1 MSKFRVGITADVLS
15 SDGEPIFGREVLGL
29 LDADGISWEYMAQ
42 APDGLTPAQAA
53 RYDAV
58 CAMLTRVTPAS
69 LAGPDRRLKLIAR
82 FGVGYDTID
91 VPACTAA
98 GVLLTIAPDGV
109 RRPVATSALTFVLM
123 LAQKVL
129 IKDRL
134 TRAGRWSEKLDH
146 IGTGLTGRTL
156 GSIGLGNI
164 GAELFRI
171 ARPLE
176 MNGIAHD
183 PVADPALAAQ
193 LGVRLV
199 DLETLF
205 RESDFL
211 AVNCPLNDA
220 TRGLVNARLLGADEA
235 ERLSDQHRARPDR
248 RRARAARCAGQ
259 RPARR
264 CRPRRLRGRA
274 YASVEP
280 AAAARQRHRHAARHL
295 LHRRMHAPP
304 GGERLSR
311 RARRCWRPHAAL
323 RRQPAG
329 HGQARVSAWL
339 EHARSSAMRAGGA
352 ARALTC
358 TPVRTPLRD
367 LSGGTHR
374 LG

>member
-1 MSKFRVGITADVLS
+1 MSTFRVGITDDVLS

-53 RYDAV
+53 HYDAV

-91 VPACTAA
+91 VPACTEA

-134 TRAGRWSEKLDH
+134 TRTGRWSEKLDH

-220 TRGLVNARLLGADEA
+220 TRGLVNARLLGLMKPSAYLINTARGPIVDERA
-235 ERLSDQHRARPDR
+235 LHDALVSGRL
-248 RRARAARCAGQ
+248 AGAGLDVFEEEPT
-259 RPARR
+259 PASNPLLQLDNVIVTPHGI
-264 CRPRRLRGRA
+264 CFTDECMRRLAESAFRA
-274 YASVEP
+274 V
-280 AAAARQRHRHAARHL
+280 L
-295 LHRRMHAPP
+295 D
-304 GGERLSR
+304 
-311 RARRCWRPHAAL
+311 
-323 RRQPAG
+323 
-329 HGQARVSAWL
+329 V
-339 EHARSSAMRAGGA
+339 AGG
-352 ARALTC
+352 
-358 TPVRTPLRD
+358 RTPPYVVNPQAMGKR
-367 LSGGTHR
+367 G
-374 LG
+374 

>member
-1 MSKFRVGITADVLS
+1 MSEFRVGITADVLS
-15 SDGEPIFGREVLGL
+15 SSGEPIFGREVLGL
-29 LDADGISWEYMAQ
+29 LDAAGIAWEYMAQ
-42 APDGLTPAQAA
+42 EAGGVTPAQAA
-53 RYDAV
+53 RYDAI

-134 TRAGRWSEKLDH
+134 TRTGRWSEKLDH

-183 PVADPALAAQ
+183 PVADPALAAE

-205 RESDFL
+205 READFL
-211 AVNCPLNDA
+211 TVNCPLSEA
-220 TRGLVNARLLGADEA
+220 TRGLVSARLLALMKPSAYLINTARGPIVDERALYEALASGRLAGAGLDVFEEEPTPASNPLLQLDNVIVTPHGICFTDECMRRLA
-235 ERLSDQHRARPDR
+235 ESAF
-248 RRARAARCAGQ
+248 RAALDVAAGREPPYIVNPQALGQ
-259 RPARR
+259 RA
-264 CRPRRLRGRA
+264 
-274 YASVEP
+274 
-280 AAAARQRHRHAARHL
+280 
-295 LHRRMHAPP
+295 
-304 GGERLSR
+304 
-311 RARRCWRPHAAL
+311 
-323 RRQPAG
+323 
-329 HGQARVSAWL
+329 
-339 EHARSSAMRAGGA
+339 
-352 ARALTC
+352 
-358 TPVRTPLRD
+358 
-367 LSGGTHR
+367 
-374 LG
+374 